1 MAGFCIIITVDRKK
15 FRPMKKYAKVAG
27 KILFGL
33 AVVTVAILR
42 FGNTENGRMKRDSLT
57 PTLNNLD
64 SLL

>member
-1 MAGFCIIITVDRKK
+1 
-15 FRPMKKYAKVAG
+15 MKKYAKVAG

-33 AVVTVAILR
+33 AIVTVAILR
-42 FGNTENGRMKRDSLT
+42 YGSTENGRMKRDSLT

>member
-1 MAGFCIIITVDRKK
+1 MKNFTKIALGFVI
-15 FRPMKKYAKVAG
+15 
-27 KILFGL
+27 
-33 AVVTVAILR
+33 VTVAILR